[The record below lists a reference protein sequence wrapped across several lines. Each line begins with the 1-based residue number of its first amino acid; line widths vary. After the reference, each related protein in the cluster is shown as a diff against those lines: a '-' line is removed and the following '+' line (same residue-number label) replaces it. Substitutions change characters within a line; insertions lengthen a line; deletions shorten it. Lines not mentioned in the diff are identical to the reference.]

1 MESLKPI
8 TDFFT
13 AIEKDARISVTHIA
27 VYTAVWRYWQLSP
40 GGTSSFRV
48 YSYEIMRLAKISART
63 TYCKAMTELSQY
75 GYLCYESSYKRT
87 EASLVRLFI

>member
-8 TDFFT
+8 ADFFT

-27 VYTAVWRYWQLSP
+27 VYTAVWRYWQLST
-40 GGTSSFRV
+40 GASSFRV

-87 EASLVRLFI
+87 EASLVRLFIE

>member
-1 MESLKPI
+1 MEGLKPMA
-8 TDFFT
+8 DFFA

-27 VYTAVWRYWQLSP
+27 VYAAVWRYWQLSA
-40 GGTSSFRV
+40 GAGYFRV

-75 GYLCYESSYKRT
+75 GYLRYESSFKRN
-87 EASLVRLFI
+87 EASRVQFFI

>member
-8 TDFFT
+8 ADFFT

-27 VYTAVWRYWQLSP
+27 VYTAVWRYWQLSA
-40 GGTSSFRV
+40 GANSFRV

-75 GYLCYESSYKRT
+75 GYLDYESSYKRT